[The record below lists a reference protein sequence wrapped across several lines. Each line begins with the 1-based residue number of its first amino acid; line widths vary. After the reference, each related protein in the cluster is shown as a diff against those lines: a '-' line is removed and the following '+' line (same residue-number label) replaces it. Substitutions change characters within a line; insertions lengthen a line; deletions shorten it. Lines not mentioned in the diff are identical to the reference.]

1 MKLIVTF
8 DSAIRT
14 LSVRIGIGLIVASLV
29 LFTSCIVGLLEF
41 SVFAFAGHSGIRTLA
56 ALAVLG
62 CVTSAIASMED

>member
-14 LSVRIGIGLIVASLV
+14 LFIRIGIVLIAASLV
-29 LFTSCIVGLLEF
+29 LFTSCIVGLFEF
-41 SVFAFAGHSGIRTLA
+41 SVFDFAGHSGIRTLA
-56 ALAVLG
+56 GLAVLG